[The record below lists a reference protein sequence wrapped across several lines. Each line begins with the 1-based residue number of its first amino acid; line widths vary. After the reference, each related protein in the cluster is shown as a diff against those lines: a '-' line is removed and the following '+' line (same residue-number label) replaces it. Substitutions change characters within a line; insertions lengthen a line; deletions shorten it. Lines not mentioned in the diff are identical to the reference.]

1 MTLETLFLKFVEYRA
16 VLVPMLFLAPWLA
29 YVLCLVIPGKRE
41 EPFILS
47 LNLGLAVLSLFL
59 WTGYLVY
66 ASNTGGWQQVIRQ
79 ADVMLLCAPIY
90 YFATSLLLSR
100 YRLPL
105 EQIPVFRT
113 IQGLAIIVGVFLA
126 FAWLMSRV
134 HLLFF
139 TYIPFPVFLLLL
151 IALFGIGYTGYRRVV
166 S

>member
-1 MTLETLFLKFVEYRA
+1 MTLEALFLKFVEYRA
-16 VLVPMLFLAPWLA
+16 LLVPTLFLAPWLA

-59 WTGYLVY
+59 WAGYLVY

-79 ADVMLLCAPIY
+79 ADVMLLLAPIY
-90 YFATSLLLSR
+90 YFVTSLWLSR

-105 EQIPVFRT
+105 EQIPAFRT
-113 IQGLAIIVGVFLA
+113 TQGLAIMAGVFLV

-134 HLLFF
+134 HIWFF
-139 TYIPFPVFLLLL
+139 TFIPFPIFLLLL
-151 IALFGIGYTGYRRVV
+151 ITLLGIGYTGYRRVV

>member
-1 MTLETLFLKFVEYRA
+1 MTLETLFLKLVEYRA
-16 VLVPMLFLAPWLA
+16 LLVPTLFLAPWIA

-47 LNLGLAVLSLFL
+47 VNLGLAVLSLFL
-59 WTGYLVY
+59 WSGYLVY
-66 ASNTGGWQQVIRQ
+66 ALNTGGWQQVIHQ
-79 ADVMLLCAPIY
+79 ADIMLLLAPIY

-105 EQIPVFRT
+105 DQIPVFRT
-113 IQGLAIIVGVFLA
+113 VQGLALMVGVFLA

-134 HLLFF
+134 HILFF
-139 TYIPFPVFLLLL
+139 TYVPFPVFLLLL
-151 IALFGIGYTGYRRVV
+151 IALLAIGYTGYRRVV